1 MATVTGLTAA
11 KALEL
16 ASQDIIDGEVSGDD
30 LLLTRR
36 DGTAFIAGNI
46 RGPQGIP
53 GTLSIAEKPPADLP
67 STYAA
72 NAVTVF
78 DFASTAGWPTTF
90 ATVMTV
96 NEGTSRIFQIVVGKV
111 DDDIWFRTGASD
123 VWGAFKKIASKTYV
137 DAGDAAT
144 LVSAQNLIKGTELA
158 GAIDLNTIVASGTY
172 LQSQDS
178 EAVSGTNYP
187 DPTAGVLTVLGNA
200 TTMVLQEYRAL
211 VNTGDK
217 FYRRTYNGTTWS
229 AWKTYYAAFASMPAS
244 TTSATNGTETVST
257 TETRDAILGNYTF
270 TALANHSY
278 RVVLDN
284 AALVCTV
291 ADDQFGIRIRNGGA
305 STPTASSTWIA
316 NTRVDV
322 YRTGIAIPLA
332 VSGKFTPGAGVQ
344 TLSAFVIR
352 MAGTGTAHLWGAD
365 LARALYVMDLGV

>member
-1 MATVTGLTAA
+1 MATVTALTAA

-36 DGTAFIAGNI
+36 DGTSFIAGNI

-53 GTLSIAEKPPADLP
+53 GTISIAEKPPADLP

-72 NAVTVF
+72 NAITVF
-78 DFASTAGWPTTF
+78 DFASTVGWPTTF

-96 NEGTSRIFQIVVGKV
+96 NEGTSRIFQMVVGKA
-111 DDDIWFRTGASD
+111 DDDIWFRTGASN
-123 VWGAFKKIASKTYV
+123 VWGAFKKMASKTYV

-178 EAVSGTNYP
+178 EAASGTNYP
-187 DPTAGVLTVLGNA
+187 DPTAGVLTVLGNGTA
-200 TTMVLQEYRAL
+200 MVLQEYRAL

-217 FYRRTYNGTTWS
+217 FYRRTYNGTAWS
-229 AWKTYYAAFASMPAS
+229 AWKTYYAAVPSMPAA
-244 TTSATNGTETVST
+244 TTSAATGTITSST

-270 TALANHSY
+270 TALAGHSY
-278 RVVLDN
+278 RAVLEN
-284 AALVCTV
+284 SCGVGSV
-291 ADDQFGIRIRNGGA
+291 IDDQFGIRIRNGGA
-305 STPTASSTWIA
+305 STPTAASPMIG
-316 NTRVDV
+316 NTRIWVGV
-322 YRTGIAIPLA
+322 ASKALPCF

-344 TLSAFVIR
+344 TLSVFYVR
-352 MAGTGTAHLWGAD
+352 LAGTGTMTAWGAD
-365 LARALYVMDLGV
+365 LPRALYVIDLGV